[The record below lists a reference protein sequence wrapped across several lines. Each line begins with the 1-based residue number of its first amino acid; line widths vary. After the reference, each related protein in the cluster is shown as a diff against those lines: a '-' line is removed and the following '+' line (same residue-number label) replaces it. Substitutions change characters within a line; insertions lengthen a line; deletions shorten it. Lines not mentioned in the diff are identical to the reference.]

1 MTNWWDQKA
10 ARLQQSVR
18 ADEREGYSDFSD
30 SDIKRSVVHAR
41 EDIVLLVSQL
51 SSVNRQLRAIKVT
64 LLLLLVVLIYIAI
77 RDLLPWFLQGHPLV
91 V

>member
-1 MTNWWDQKA
+1 MTHWWDQKV

-18 ADEREGYSDFSD
+18 ADEREMEVDFSD
-30 SDIKRSVVHAR
+30 SDLKRSVVHAR
-41 EDIVLLVSQL
+41 ENIILLLSHP

-77 RDLLPWFLQGHPLV
+77 RHPLP
-91 V
+91 